1 MMRGKLFGSR
11 RSTQALDGLDQDI
24 RDHIERETQDN
35 IDRGMSPEEARRQ
48 AMLAFGN
55 VALAKEDTRRVWIW
69 RWLEEV
75 GQDLRYAARTLGR
88 SRAFATA
95 AAATLALAIGSNTAM
110 FSVFNTV
117 LFRPMPYQSPEQLAL
132 LWSEDPTRNL
142 REGRSTLWS
151 VEQWRS
157 QTESFTDM
165 AVFDSIGRTLTGA
178 EGAEQLFA
186 VAVSPNLLSVLG
198 VEPALGRMFSAAE
211 AEQRERLVVI
221 GHRFWQMR
229 FGGSKDAVGATLM
242 LDGQRFQIVGVLPPR
257 FRVGAFGAQAD
268 VWEPVSLSKAWANRQ
283 GVKGPATWNVMGRL
297 RPGVT
302 VDQAQAEMSAIASR
316 LNDQLPASERNRG
329 ITIVPLMLQM
339 VGPESRL
346 ALWMLGGAVLCVL
359 LIAAA
364 NVASLSLARS
374 VARTREMAVRAA
386 LGASVGRIVRQLLTE
401 SILLGVVSGLFGTLL
416 AWTALRFI
424 RGFGPIVPR
433 LTEVSLDVRVLAW
446 ALGISV
452 LAGVLVGLA
461 PAMMT
466 LRRDLRPTG
475 EESGRSVSG
484 GTRVRRIRRA
494 LVVAEFALAITLL
507 VGAGL
512 LLRSWWHVKGIDPGF
527 EPERVLV
534 IEMTSPPAFNAPAQ
548 RADLYNRVL
557 EEIRAVPGVV
567 SAGIIG
573 DLFIGQGRE
582 QVLTTET
589 NNGVTS
595 DRARYTKDEVSPDFF
610 KTFGTPLLRGRFFS
624 AGDSLGAPPV
634 ALINEAMARRFWP
647 GDDPVGRKF
656 KISPQDADRPWYTVV
671 GVVADI
677 RRQGLERIPSPQ
689 IFEPLSQGPPRSVDI
704 FVRTGTD
711 DPLTMAKVVQAAV
724 HRAEKRAAVFGIARL
739 DVQLEGDLRERRFQT
754 ILLTGFSIVA
764 LVMAAIGIY
773 GLIQYSIATRTQ
785 EIGLRMAIG
794 AQSGDIFRMIIG
806 EGLTLSLI
814 GVAVG
819 LGGAWWLGR
828 TVSSLLF
835 GVTPTDPWTFITV
848 SLLLTAV
855 ATVASYFPARRATKV
870 DPIVALRVT

>member
-1 MMRGKLFGSR
+1 MMRRRLFGSPR
-11 RSTQALDGLDQDI
+11 GRPALDGLDQDI

-35 IDRGMSPEEARRQ
+35 IERGMAPEEARRQ

-55 VALAKEDTRRVWIW
+55 VALAKEDTRRVWVW
-69 RWLEEV
+69 RSLEEA
-75 GQDLRYAARTLGR
+75 GQDLRYAARTLAR
-88 SRAFATA
+88 NRAFATA
-95 AAATLALAIGSNTAM
+95 AVATLALAIGSNTAM
-110 FSVFNTV
+110 FSVLNAV
-117 LFRPMPYQSPEQLAL
+117 LLRSLPYQSPEQLAM
-132 LWSEDPTRNL
+132 LWTEDPTRNL

-157 QTESFTDM
+157 QTESFTDL
-165 AVFDSIGRTLTGA
+165 AVFDSVGRTLTEA
-178 EGAEQLFA
+178 DGAEQIRA
-186 VAVSPNLLSVLG
+186 AAVSPNLFSLLG
-198 VEPALGRMFSAAE
+198 VEPALGRSFSTGE
-211 AEQRERLVVI
+211 AEQRQRLVLI
-221 GHRFWQMR
+221 SHRFWQTR
-229 FGGSKDAVGATLM
+229 FGGSTDALGATLVV
-242 LDGQRFQIVGVLPPR
+242 DGQPFQIIGVLPPR
-257 FRVGAFGAQAD
+257 FRVGAFGALAD
-268 VWEPVSLSKAWANRQ
+268 VWEPVPLSKASANRPSVQ
-283 GVKGPATWNVMGRL
+283 GPATWNVMGRL
-297 RPGVT
+297 RPAVT
-302 VDQAQAEMSAIASR
+302 VDQAQAEMSAIARR
-316 LNDQLPASERNRG
+316 LNDQLPAAERNRG
-329 ITIVPLMLQM
+329 ITVVPLMLQM

-401 SILLGVVSGLFGTLL
+401 SILLGVVSGLFGTLV
-416 AWTALRFI
+416 AWTAIRFI
-424 RGFGPIVPR
+424 RDLGPIVPR
-433 LTEVSLDVRVLAW
+433 LTEVSLDPRVLAW
-446 ALGISV
+446 ALGMSV
-452 LAGVLVGLA
+452 LAGILVGLA
-461 PAMMT
+461 PAMTT

-484 GTRVRRIRRA
+484 GTAVRRIRRA
-494 LVVAEFALAITLL
+494 LVVAQFALAITLL

-512 LLRSWWHVKGIDPGF
+512 LVRSWWHVKGIDPGF
-527 EPERVLV
+527 KPERVLV
-534 IEMTSPPAFNAPAQ
+534 IELTSPPAFNAPAQ
-548 RADLYNRVL
+548 RADLYHRVL
-557 EEIRAVPGVV
+557 EEIRAVRGVE

-573 DLFIGQGRE
+573 DLFIGNPRE
-582 QVLTTET
+582 QILTTET
-589 NNGVTS
+589 NNGTMS
-595 DRARYTKDEVSPDFF
+595 DRARFTRDEVSADFF

-624 AGDSLGAPPV
+624 VGDAFGGPPV
-634 ALINEAMARRFWP
+634 AIINEAMARRFWP

-656 KISPQDADRPWYTVV
+656 TIGPQDSDRPWYTVV

-677 RRQGLERIPSPQ
+677 RRQGLEREPSPQ
-689 IFEPLSQGPPRSVDI
+689 IFEALSQSAPRSVDI
-704 FVRTGTD
+704 FIRTGTD

-739 DVQLEGDLRERRFQT
+739 DVQLENSLAERRFQT
-754 ILLTGFSIVA
+754 MLLTGFSFVA

-773 GLIQYSIATRTQ
+773 GLIQYSIATRTK

-794 AQSGDIFRMIIG
+794 AQGGDIFRMIIG
-806 EGLTLSLI
+806 EGLTLSLM

-855 ATVASYFPARRATKV
+855 ATVASYFPARRAMRV

>member
-1 MMRGKLFGSR
+1 MRKR
-11 RSTQALDGLDQDI
+11 AMDGLDQDI

-35 IDRGMSPEEARRQ
+35 IARGMSPEEAHRQ

-55 VALAKEDTRRVWIW
+55 VALAKEDTRRVWVW
-69 RWLEEV
+69 RWLDETR
-75 GQDLRYAARTLGR
+75 QDLRYAARTLR
-88 SRAFATA
+88 KSPTFAMT
-95 AAATLALAIGSNTAM
+95 AAATLALAIGSNIAM
-110 FSVFNTV
+110 FSVLNAV
-117 LFRPMPYQSPEQLAL
+117 LFRPLPYRDADRLAML
-132 LWSEDPTRNL
+132 FNEDPTLNL
-142 REGRSTLWS
+142 REGRAALWDF
-151 VEQWRS
+151 EQWRS
-157 QTESFTDM
+157 RSQSFTDL
-165 AVFDSIGRTLTGA
+165 AVFDAIGVTLTGA
-178 EGAEQLFA
+178 DGPEQIAGAAF
-186 VAVSPNLLSVLG
+186 SPNLLSVLG
-198 VEPALGRMFSAAE
+198 VEPVLGRGVSTDE
-211 AEQRERLVVI
+211 AEQRDGQVLI
-221 GHRFWQMR
+221 SHRFWHAR
-229 FGGSKDAVGATLM
+229 FGGSNDVIGATLV
-242 LDGQRFQIVGVLPPR
+242 LDGRPSQVIGVLPAG
-257 FRVGAFGAQAD
+257 FQLGTVGAAVWQPLGTSRNWQARHS
-268 VWEPVSLSKAWANRQ
+268 VRGSPFWFV
-283 GVKGPATWNVMGRL
+283 VGRL
-297 RPGVT
+297 RQDVT
-302 VDQAQAEMSAIASR
+302 FDQAQAEMTAIAR
-316 LNDQLPASERNRG
+316 GVNEQLPAAERNRG
-329 ITIVPLMLQM
+329 INVVPLSLR
-339 VGPESRL
+339 VVRSESRL
-346 ALWMLGGAVLCVL
+346 ALWLLGGAVLCVL
-359 LIAAA
+359 VIAAA

-374 VARTREMAVRAA
+374 VARSREMAVRAA

-401 SILLGVVSGLFGTLL
+401 SILLALISGLFGTLL
-416 AWTALRFI
+416 AWTALRVI

-433 LTEVSLDVRVLAW
+433 LTEVSLDVRVLLW

-461 PAMMT
+461 PAMMA

-484 GTRVRRIRRA
+484 GAGVRRIRRA

-512 LLRSWWHVKGIDPGF
+512 LVRSWWHVKGIDPGF
-527 EPERVLV
+527 KPERVLV
-534 IEMTSPPAFNAPAQ
+534 IEMTSPTAFNAPAQ

-557 EEIRAVPGVV
+557 EEIRAVPGVE

-582 QVLTTET
+582 QVLTAET
-589 NNGVTS
+589 NDGAIA
-595 DRARYTKDEVSPDFF
+595 DRARYTRDEVSADFF

-624 AGDSLGAPPV
+624 AADAIGAPPV

-647 GDDPVGRKF
+647 KDDAVGRKF
-656 KISPQDADRPWYTVV
+656 KIGPPDSDRPWYTVV

-677 RRQGLERIPSPQ
+677 RRQGLERVPSPQ
-689 IFEPLSQGPPRSVDI
+689 IFEPLAQNPPRGVDI
-704 FVRTGTD
+704 FIRTSAD
-711 DPLTMAKVVQAAV
+711 DPLTMAKVLQAAV
-724 HRAEKRAAVFGIARL
+724 HQAEKGAVVFGIARL
-739 DVQLEGDLRERRFQT
+739 DVQLESGLAERRFQT

-794 AQSGDIFRMIIG
+794 AQAGDIFRMIIG
-806 EGLTLSLI
+806 EGLALSLI

-819 LGGAWWLGR
+819 LGGAWWLAR

-855 ATVASYFPARRATKV
+855 AALASYFPARRAMRL

>member
-11 RSTQALDGLDQDI
+11 RGRRALDDLDQDI

-35 IDRGMSPEEARRQ
+35 IERGMSPEEAHRQ
-48 AMLAFGN
+48 AMRAFGN
-55 VALAKEDTRRVWIW
+55 VALAKEDTRRVWVW
-69 RWLEEV
+69 RWLEEA

-88 SRAFATA
+88 SRAFAA
-95 AAATLALAIGSNTAM
+95 AAVATLALAIGSNTAM

-142 REGRSTLWS
+142 REGRSNLWS
-151 VEQWRS
+151 VEQWRT
-157 QTESFTDM
+157 QTKSFTDM
-165 AVFDSIGRTLTGA
+165 AVFDSIGRTLTTA
-178 EGAEQLFA
+178 EGAEQLA
-186 VAVSPNLLSVLG
+186 VVATSPNLLSVLG
-198 VEPALGRMFSAAE
+198 VEPALGRMFSTAE

-221 GHRFWQMR
+221 GHRFWQSR
-229 FGGSKDAVGATLM
+229 FGGSKDAIGATLM
-242 LDGQRFQIVGVLPPR
+242 LDGQPFQIVGVLPPN
-257 FRVGAFGAQAD
+257 FRVLGFGARFD
-268 VWEPVSLSKAWANRQ
+268 VWEPVPLSKASANRHGPQ
-283 GVKGPATWNVMGRL
+283 GSPFWNVMGRL

-302 VDQAQAEMSAIASR
+302 VEQAQAEMSAIAR
-316 LNDQLPASERNRG
+316 GLNDQLPAAERNRG
-329 ITIVPLMLQM
+329 ITVVPLMLQM

-346 ALWMLGGAVLCVL
+346 ALWMLGGAVVCVL

-401 SILLGVVSGLFGTLL
+401 SILLGVISGVFGTLL

-433 LTEVSLDVRVLAW
+433 LTEVSLDGRVLAW

-466 LRRDLRPTG
+466 MRRDLRPTG

-484 GTRVRRIRRA
+484 GTGVRRIRRA

-512 LLRSWWHVKGIDPGF
+512 LVRSWWHVKGIDPGF

-534 IEMTSPPAFNAPAQ
+534 IEMTSPPAFKAPAQ
-548 RADLYNRVL
+548 RADLYNRVI
-557 EEIRAVPGVV
+557 EEIRAVRGVE

-624 AGDSLGAPPV
+624 AADVIGAPPV

-656 KISPQDADRPWYTVV
+656 KIGPQDADRPWYTVV

-677 RRQGLERIPSPQ
+677 RRQGLERVPSPQ
-689 IFEPLSQGPPRSVDI
+689 IFEPLAQGPPRGVDI
-704 FVRTGTD
+704 FIRTSAD
-711 DPLTMAKVVQAAV
+711 DPLTMAKALQAAV

-754 ILLTGFSIVA
+754 ILLTGFSIIA

-794 AQSGDIFRMIIG
+794 AQGGDIFRMIIG

-814 GVAVG
+814 GVALG

-828 TVSSLLF
+828 TMSSLLF
-835 GVTPTDPWTFITV
+835 GVTPTDPWTFIAV

-855 ATVASYFPARRATKV
+855 ATLASYFPARRAMKV

>member
-1 MMRGKLFGSR
+1 MMRKR
-11 RSTQALDGLDQDI
+11 AMDGLDQDI

-35 IDRGMSPEEARRQ
+35 IDRGMSPEEAHRQ

-55 VALAKEDTRRVWIW
+55 VALTKEETRRVWVW
-69 RWLEEV
+69 RWLDEAR
-75 GQDLRYAARTLGR
+75 QDLRYAARTLGR
-88 SRAFATA
+88 SRAFAATA
-95 AAATLALAIGSNTAM
+95 VTTLALAIGSNTAM
-110 FSVFNTV
+110 FSVFNSV
-117 LFRPMPYQSPEQLAL
+117 LLRPMPYQSPEQLAL
-132 LWSEDPTRNL
+132 LWTEDPTRNL

-157 QTESFTDM
+157 QAESFTDM
-165 AVFDSIGRTLTGA
+165 AVFDSVGRTLTGA
-178 EGAEQLFA
+178 EGAEQLRA
-186 VAVSPNLLSVLG
+186 VAASPNLLSVLG

-211 AEQRERLVVI
+211 AEQRERLVLI
-221 GHRFWQMR
+221 THRFWQTR
-229 FGGSKDAVGATLM
+229 FGGAKDAVGATVM
-242 LDGQRFQIVGVLPPR
+242 LDGEPFQIIGVLPPR
-257 FRVGAFGAQAD
+257 FRVGAFGAAAD

-283 GVKGPATWNVMGRL
+283 GVQGPATWNVMGRL

-302 VDQAQAEMSAIASR
+302 VDQAQAEMSAIARR
-316 LNDQLPASERNRG
+316 LNDQLPSAERNRG
-329 ITIVPLMLQM
+329 ITVVPLMLQM

-401 SILLGVVSGLFGTLL
+401 SILLGVIAGLFGTLL
-416 AWTALRFI
+416 AWTALRVI

-433 LTEVSLDVRVLAW
+433 LTEVSLDVRVLLW

-452 LAGVLVGLA
+452 VAGVLVGLA
-461 PAMMT
+461 PAMMM

-484 GTRVRRIRRA
+484 GTGVRRIRRA

-512 LLRSWWHVKGIDPGF
+512 LVRSWWHVKGIDPGF
-527 EPERVLV
+527 KPERVLV

-548 RADLYNRVL
+548 RADLYDRVL
-557 EEIRAVPGVV
+557 EEIRAVRGVE

-582 QVLTTET
+582 QVLNAET
-589 NNGVTS
+589 KDGTIT
-595 DRARYTKDEVSPDFF
+595 DRARYTRDEVSADFF
-610 KTFGTPLLRGRFFS
+610 KTFGTSLLRGRFFS
-624 AGDSLGAPPV
+624 AADAIGAPPV

-647 GDDPVGRKF
+647 NDDPVGRKF
-656 KISPQDADRPWYTVV
+656 KIGPQDSDRPWYTVV

-677 RRQGLERIPSPQ
+677 RRQGLERVPSPQ
-689 IFEPLSQGPPRSVDI
+689 IFEPLAQNPPRGVDI
-704 FVRTGTD
+704 FIRTSVD
-711 DPLTMAKVVQAAV
+711 DPLTMAKVLQAAV

-739 DVQLEGDLRERRFQT
+739 DVQLENGLAERRFQT
-754 ILLTGFSIVA
+754 SLLTGFSLVA

-785 EIGLRMAIG
+785 EIGLRMAVG

-806 EGLTLSLI
+806 EGLTLSLT
-814 GVAVG
+814 GVVVG
-819 LGGAWWLGR
+819 LAGAWWLGR

-835 GVTPTDPWTFITV
+835 GVTATDPWTFIAV

-855 ATVASYFPARRATKV
+855 AAVAAYFPARRAMRV

>member
-11 RSTQALDGLDQDI
+11 RGRRALDDLDQDI

-35 IDRGMSPEEARRQ
+35 IERGMSPEEAHRQ
-48 AMLAFGN
+48 AMRAFGN
-55 VALAKEDTRRVWIW
+55 VALAKEDTRRVWVW
-69 RWLEEV
+69 RWLEEA

-88 SRAFATA
+88 SRAFAA
-95 AAATLALAIGSNTAM
+95 AAVATLALAIGSNTAM

-142 REGRSTLWS
+142 REGRSNLWS
-151 VEQWRS
+151 VEQWRT
-157 QTESFTDM
+157 QTKSFTDM
-165 AVFDSIGRTLTGA
+165 AVFDSIGRTLTTA
-178 EGAEQLFA
+178 EGAEQLA
-186 VAVSPNLLSVLG
+186 VVATSPNLLSVLG
-198 VEPALGRMFSAAE
+198 VEPALGRMFSTAE

-221 GHRFWQMR
+221 GHRFWQSR
-229 FGGSKDAVGATLM
+229 FGGSKDAIGATLM
-242 LDGQRFQIVGVLPPR
+242 LDGQPFQIVGVLPPN
-257 FRVGAFGAQAD
+257 FRVLGFGARFD
-268 VWEPVSLSKAWANRQ
+268 VWEPVPLSKASANRHGPQ
-283 GVKGPATWNVMGRL
+283 GSPFWNVMGRL

-302 VDQAQAEMSAIASR
+302 VEQAQAEMSAIAR
-316 LNDQLPASERNRG
+316 GLNDQLPAAERNRG
-329 ITIVPLMLQM
+329 ITVVPLMLQM

-346 ALWMLGGAVLCVL
+346 ALWMLGGAVVCVL

-401 SILLGVVSGLFGTLL
+401 SILLGVISGVFGTLL

-433 LTEVSLDVRVLAW
+433 LTEVSLDGRVLAW

-466 LRRDLRPTG
+466 MRRDLRPTG

-484 GTRVRRIRRA
+484 GTGVRRIRRA

-512 LLRSWWHVKGIDPGF
+512 LVRSWWHVKGIDPGF
-527 EPERVLV
+527 EPERVLG
-534 IEMTSPPAFNAPAQ
+534 IEMSSPPAFNAPAQ
-548 RADLYNRVL
+548 RADLYNRVI
-557 EEIRAVPGVV
+557 EEIRAVRGVE

-624 AGDSLGAPPV
+624 AADVIGAPPV

-656 KISPQDADRPWYTVV
+656 KIGPQDADRPWYTVV

-677 RRQGLERIPSPQ
+677 RRQGLERVPSPQ
-689 IFEPLSQGPPRSVDI
+689 IFEPLAQGPPRGVDI
-704 FVRTGTD
+704 FIRTAAD
-711 DPLTMAKVVQAAV
+711 DPLTMAKVLQAAV

-764 LVMAAIGIY
+764 MVMAAIGIY

-794 AQSGDIFRMIIG
+794 AQPGDIFRMIIG

-814 GVAVG
+814 GVALG

-828 TVSSLLF
+828 TMSSLLF
-835 GVTPTDPWTFITV
+835 GVTPTDPWTFIAV

-855 ATVASYFPARRATKV
+855 ATIASYFPARRAMKV